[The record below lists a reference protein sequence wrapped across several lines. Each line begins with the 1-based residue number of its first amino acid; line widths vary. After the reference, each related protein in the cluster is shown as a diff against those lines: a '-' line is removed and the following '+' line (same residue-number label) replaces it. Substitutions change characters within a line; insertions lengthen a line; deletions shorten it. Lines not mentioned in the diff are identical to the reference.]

1 MRNIMSNVYVTDNY
15 AVKSVH
21 FGITDDD
28 ESEKFVV
35 TLQRFPEE
43 NYSDTTE
50 VYLYP
55 WTREPGNN
63 CELDGIVSNVFPINM
78 NLQVFI
84 SNAIPYIEAMLS
96 NYDNNLSNSVN
107 VKTDFSSNFFNVF
120 S

>member
-1 MRNIMSNVYVTDNY
+1 MSNVYVTANY

-21 FGITDDD
+21 FGVTDDD

-50 VYLYP
+50 VFLYP
-55 WTREPGNN
+55 WTRESENN
-63 CELDGIVSNVFPINM
+63 CELDDIVSNVFPVDM

-84 SNAIPYIEAMLS
+84 SNAIPYIDATLS
-96 NYDNNLSNSVN
+96 DYDNNFNNSVF
-107 VKTDFSSNFFNVF
+107 VETDLSSTELKTLE
-120 S
+120 